1 KDNQRRLLALMDLL
15 SEQPEL
21 RFNTVSH
28 TAGMDLIENVLK
40 RDVMYRD
47 EMGKDILSGSMYA
60 REARPHI
67 TKGGCY
73 ALDDLCDSLGS
84 LAVGAGERY
93 VNYVANL
100 RIKYLTICEHG
111 IYFFQCGKDYLQ
123 PNKKSKISQKGGA
136 IGYSDLSL
144 AVPYCLFKKGIL
156 SVGSE
161 GDWVIAE
168 QRGRTKNFA

>member
-1 KDNQRRLLALMDLL
+1 MRGREKREDTNCF
-15 SEQPEL
+15 EQ
-21 RFNTVSH
+21 S
-28 TAGMDLIENVLK
+28 
-40 RDVMYRD
+40 
-47 EMGKDILSGSMYA
+47 A
-60 REARPHI
+60 RVVR
-67 TKGGCY
+67 T
-73 ALDDLCDSLGS
+73 
-84 LAVGAGERY
+84 
-93 VNYVANL
+93 
-100 RIKYLTICEHG
+100 YL
-111 IYFFQCGKDYLQ
+111 KDYLQ